1 MSTNTLSCC
10 NPEKFKISNW
20 RINSRQLIATQRIDQ
35 NEVVFTDT
43 PIASALIRNLTFP
56 TAPWEIVSQI
66 LATKSIQDIFN
77 KLDLHVTKFQWD
89 SEDADI
95 VNRLSQQYKIPEY
108 KIQKIYFSACTNN
121 ANFLDEYGNIAG
133 YGIFPILSFVNH
145 SCNSNSKITSGDA
158 SKKELILTSLRVI
171 EPGESIT
178 WSYIDSRSGFT
189 KMDMITRKILLQT
202 HYNFNCICERCRSEL
217 RMNVI

>member
-1 MSTNTLSCC
+1 MSPNTTSFC
-10 NPEKFKISNW
+10 NPEKFKIANW

-35 NEVVFTDT
+35 NEVIFTDA
-43 PIASALIRNLTFP
+43 PIASALIENPTFP
-56 TAPWEIVSQI
+56 TAPWGIVSQI
-66 LATKSIQDIFN
+66 LETKSIQEIFK

-95 VNRLSQQYKIPEY
+95 VKKLSKQHKIPEY
-108 KIQKIYFSACTNN
+108 KIQKLYFSVCTNN
-121 ANFLDEYGNIAG
+121 ANFLDECGNIAG

-145 SCNSNSKITSGDA
+145 SCNSNAKIASGDV
-158 SKKELILTSLRVI
+158 SKKELILTSLRAI

-189 KMDMITRKILLQT
+189 KMDMITRKILLQIN
-202 HYNFNCICERCRSEL
+202 YNFTCICERCSSEL
-217 RMNVI
+217 RLNVI